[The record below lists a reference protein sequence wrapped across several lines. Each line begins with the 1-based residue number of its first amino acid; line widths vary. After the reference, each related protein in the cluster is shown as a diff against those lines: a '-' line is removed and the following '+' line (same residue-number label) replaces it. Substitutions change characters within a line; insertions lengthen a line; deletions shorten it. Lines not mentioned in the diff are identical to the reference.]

1 MEEPLVTALFI
12 TVVGMT
18 LLFLSLVLFYGLLTL
33 MTAVLKDRK
42 SEQEGEIAY
51 EGRKEVPRDGREGA
65 VLKAAALAVALA
77 RAEMEKEGDQAVDEH
92 SAAGTDSSWWTLHHQ
107 RRLARAPKARRMR

>member
-42 SEQEGEIAY
+42 QEQDGQGEY
-51 EGRKEVPRDGREGA
+51 QGKKEAAQDGSDGVA
-65 VLKAAALAVALA
+65 LQVAALAVALA
-77 RAEMEKEGDQAVDEH
+77 RAEVEQETGLAVDEH
-92 SAAGTDSSWWTLHHQ
+92 GADGAASSWWALHHQ
-107 RRLARAPKARRMR
+107 RRLAREPKARRTR